1 MKKALVLA
9 GGFPQIALIEEL
21 KKRDVWTV
29 LADWNENPVARK
41 HADAFYQASTL
52 DVEAGAL
59 HGLRAA
65 RPHRLQHRHR
75 VRLW

>member
-29 LADWNENPVARK
+29 LADWNENPVARN
-41 HADAFYQASTL
+41 HADAF
-52 DVEAGAL
+52 
-59 HGLRAA
+59 
-65 RPHRLQHRHR
+65 
-75 VRLW
+75 